1 MEKVDQGGK
10 NKAPDTAF
18 DQKSQ
23 EIFGE
28 NLSNNSDFLKKQ
40 IKIMKIL
47 RKKGGV
53 WTHNY

>member
-40 IKIMKIL
+40 IKIIDWNFL
-47 RKKGGV
+47 LYLV
-53 WTHNY
+53 F